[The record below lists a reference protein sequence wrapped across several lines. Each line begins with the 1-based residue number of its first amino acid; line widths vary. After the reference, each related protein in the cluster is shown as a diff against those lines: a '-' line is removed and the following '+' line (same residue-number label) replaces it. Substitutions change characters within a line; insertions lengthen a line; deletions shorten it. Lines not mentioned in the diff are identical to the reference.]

1 MGMIQASVILLTV
14 LAASHGARDH
24 RDLEAVE
31 SRYKVVAKPEP
42 YKPPRPAPDDFEI
55 TTRRG
60 VDGAEVIYPTTTYRP
75 VNLYLPTKGSEKFL
89 HEFGKVGDGVGKKSK
104 GGSSEEISDS
114 GEKEKPGSKKRI
126 KKVRKVLRNSAARLQ
141 KNRNRD
147 EKKGSAEVRSLLP
160 TVTTPRSAPPTTE
173 PRTTRPT
180 TARTTPTPTQPP
192 VTTQRPREKQQSQF
206 FHQHRATSAPEPENP
221 EREENTLLQHP
232 GDIDIRSNKKA
243 RGLAI
248 LNQLSGRPP
257 LPPPPQPQIPA
268 FLPPPVVPSLL
279 VTPSTIINEVL
290 DDDYPLEAD
299 YDTYQVSLLQ
309 KWLSLQP

>member
-14 LAASHGARDH
+14 LAAGHGARDH
-24 RDLEAVE
+24 PGNGDLEAVE

-60 VDGAEVIYPTTTYRP
+60 IDGAEVIYPTTTYRP

-89 HEFGKVGDGVGKKSK
+89 HEFGKVGDDGGKKVK
-104 GGSSEEISDS
+104 GSSSEETSDS

-126 KKVRKVLRNSAARLQ
+126 KKVRKVLRNSAARQQ
-141 KNRNRD
+141 KSRNRG
-147 EKKGSAEVRSLLP
+147 EKKGSAEVKSLLP
-160 TVTTPRSAPPTTE
+160 TVTTPRPTPPTTPTP

-180 TARTTPTPTQPP
+180 TLRTTPTPPA
-192 VTTQRPREKQQSQF
+192 TTQRPKEKQQSQF
-206 FHQHRATSAPEPENP
+206 FHQHRTTPDPELETSEQ
-221 EREENTLLQHP
+221 EEKTLLHHP
-232 GDIDIRSNKKA
+232 GDFDIRSNKKA

-257 LPPPPQPQIPA
+257 LPPPPQPQIPS
-268 FLPPPVVPSLL
+268 FLPPPVAPAHL

-290 DDDYPLEAD
+290 DDDYPIEAD
-299 YDTYQVSLLQ
+299 YDTYQVS
-309 KWLSLQP
+309 